1 MVNFIMEICME
12 QENNQKN
19 IFNLKDNI
27 NKEKEL
33 KDNQFIQNI
42 SIMDN
47 FKIIYFKDK
56 EQLNT
61 SKTQNK
67 INKKRIKITLNI
79 KEILEKESFMEKESC
94 H

>member
-33 KDNQFIQNI
+33 KGNQFIQNI

-47 FKIIYFKDK
+47 FKTIYFKGK